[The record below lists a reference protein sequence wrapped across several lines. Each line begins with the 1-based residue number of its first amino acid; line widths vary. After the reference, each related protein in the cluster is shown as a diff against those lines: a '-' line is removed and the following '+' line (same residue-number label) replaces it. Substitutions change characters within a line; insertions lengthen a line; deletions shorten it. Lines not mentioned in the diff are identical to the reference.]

1 MANEMT
7 WVGVGMRNRNEKRF
21 FIPIPSFNVQ
31 NTPFFFFF
39 FWKDT
44 KHTLNAYA
52 KFEVS
57 H

>member
-1 MANEMT
+1 
-7 WVGVGMRNRNEKRF
+7 MRNRNEKRF